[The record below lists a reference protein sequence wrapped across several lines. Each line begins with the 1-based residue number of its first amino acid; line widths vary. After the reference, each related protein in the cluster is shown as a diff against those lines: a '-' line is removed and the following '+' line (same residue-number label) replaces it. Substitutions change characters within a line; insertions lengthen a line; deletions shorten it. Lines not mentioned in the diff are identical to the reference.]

1 MRNHPPTF
9 CAETAGFMRPRDGNV
24 TARCRRG
31 AAGGTGGAGSR
42 FQISLLWRQRRIN
55 VDNTEFSTFSTGF
68 STGTFLNGFYRTF
81 AYLLDI
87 TRIPFP
93 LATLHFLHFRNL
105 WVEFTEILWYDKV
118 VSIWG
123 RFSRHISPCPEGF
136 AFLRGLSFCP
146 GRISAPAVVRGFS
159 PEHPKGAHYA

>member
-1 MRNHPPTF
+1 
-9 CAETAGFMRPRDGNV
+9 MRPRDGNV

-42 FQISLLWRQRRIN
+42 FQISLLWRRRRIN

-93 LATLHFLHFRNL
+93 LATLHFLHFRNFYHRHFDGEKIVL
-105 WVEFTEILWYDKV
+105 DKEL
-118 VSIWG
+118 
-123 RFSRHISPCPEGF
+123 RFVTGCENG
-136 AFLRGLSFCP
+136 
-146 GRISAPAVVRGFS
+146 
-159 PEHPKGAHYA
+159 